1 MLRTGHERRA
11 GASASAGPPQPK
23 TLGVDVSTATSGTKR
38 LVLDANVLLTG
49 LFVPQ
54 SKSREVILA
63 VLRNEIIGYVIENT
77 IEESEGA
84 IARAARNT
92 GVNLLQSFRDAVRL
106 VRLITLP
113 RISRDQARAFGA
125 IKGNGDKA
133 VAAAADKV
141 SADVCTNDLADF
153 QEGHRYGLRIRTP
166 QQITVDG
173 SIGLHTLVQ
182 GLVVTPSQ
190 GAIYAE
196 VTQLNWAGIN
206 FPTGA
211 ADNFYVFDA
220 ENIGCCYYDVK
231 SRSFVARMD
240 GGPNVSISHNVVAA
254 SELPLHFVITYDRES
269 EASIYISPTAKAS
282 LKDSWIAAPLIVA
295 PRTWIGC
302 DRRGANQLN
311 GCLRLVYGVP
321 YRVSEHAA
329 RNMMTGATVNNPWE
343 RLSLEDVIKIC
354 VLGAQ

>member
-1 MLRTGHERRA
+1 MLCSNLA
-11 GASASAGPPQPK
+11 PDIK
-23 TLGVDVSTATSGTKR
+23 LGVGVADSTSATKR
-38 LVLDANVLLTG
+38 IVLDANVLLTG

-63 VLRNEIIGYVIENT
+63 VLRGEFVGYVIENT

-84 IARAARNT
+84 IARAARQT
-92 GVNLLQSFRDAVRL
+92 GVDLLQSFRDAIRL

-113 RISRDQARAFGA
+113 RISRDEGRAYAA
-125 IKGNGDKA
+125 IKGTGDKA
-133 VAAAADKV
+133 VAAAAAKL
-141 SADVCTNDLADF
+141 SADICTNDLADF
-153 QEGHRYGLRIRTP
+153 KEGHRYGLRITTP
-166 QQITVDG
+166 QHLTADG
-173 SIGLHTLVQ
+173 SVGLHTLVP

-196 VTQLNWAGIN
+196 VTQLNWAGVN
-206 FPTGA
+206 FPDGA

-220 ENIGCCYYDVK
+220 ENIGCCHYNVK
-231 SRSFVARMD
+231 SRSFVAHID
-240 GGPNVSISHNVVAA
+240 AGPSVSVPYNVVAA
-254 SELPLHFVITYDRES
+254 SELPLHFVVTYDCAS
-269 EASIYISPTAKAS
+269 EASIYISPAAKAS
-282 LKDSWIAAPLIVA
+282 SNDSWTPTPLVVA

-321 YRVSEHAA
+321 YRVTERAA

-343 RLSLEDVIKIC
+343 RLGLEDIIKFC